1 MRFWKALVW
10 KALAL
15 TLVVAIAVPSTAA
28 QAKTKTRGKQV
39 AVSQAAAGE
48 KFRKALDRLDPQ
60 TRLEQVCDLEA
71 MNRIK
76 KDQKYKP
83 DRAQGAASAEPR
95 TEGHKIT
102 AKGGAFRSKGDWYEL
117 SFTCEATPDHTKV
130 LSFEYQTGKSI
141 PKEKWEEYGLF

>member
-1 MRFWKALVW
+1 MRFWKVF
-10 KALAL
+10 AL
-15 TLVVAIAVPSTAA
+15 TLIVAIAAPSIDAN
-28 QAKTKTRGKQV
+28 AKTKKRSKSAGI
-39 AVSQAAAGE
+39 SQAAASE

-83 DRAQGAASAEPR
+83 DRAQGAASAEPK

-117 SFTCEATPDHTKV
+117 SFVCEATPDHMKV
-130 LSFEYQTGKSI
+130 LSFEYQTGKPI

>member
-1 MRFWKALVW
+1 MRFW

-15 TLVVAIAVPSTAA
+15 TLIVAIAAPSITAR
-28 QAKTKTRGKQV
+28 AKTKARGKRV
-39 AVSQAAAGE
+39 AAVSEAVAGE

-83 DRAQGAASAEPR
+83 DRAQGAASADPK

-102 AKGGAFRSKGDWYEL
+102 AKGGAFRSSGGWFEL
-117 SFTCEATPDHTKV
+117 SFTCEATPDHMKV
-130 LSFEYQTGKSI
+130 LSFEYQTGKPI